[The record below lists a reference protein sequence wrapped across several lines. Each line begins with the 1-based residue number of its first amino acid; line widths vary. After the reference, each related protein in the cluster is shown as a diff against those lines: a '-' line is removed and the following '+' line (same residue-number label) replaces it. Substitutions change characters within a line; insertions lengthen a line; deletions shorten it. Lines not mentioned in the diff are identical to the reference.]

1 MEFVTIVVR
10 KLGLEIPVPAEYAD
24 ANVKEISETASKAE
38 YRGNTAERV
47 ILLGVKRKELDLEM
61 ESSLYL
67 SLLSHGLAF
76 GVEPTFIEYDAEG
89 NLVAEVG
96 EENEP
101 A

>member
-10 KLGLEIPVPAEYAD
+10 KAGLDIPLPAEYAD
-24 ANVKEISETASKAE
+24 ARIMEMSETADKSE

-61 ESSLYL
+61 ESGLYF

-76 GVEPTFIEYDAEG
+76 GVKPTFIEYDAEG